1 MRNGVNNGAV
11 MISDPIEGLRTARLE
26 GDTFVLSS
34 DDGRKALRLALSD
47 AAESAPLTLTN
58 VVVYT
63 RGWNRKGL
71 SFTAEA
77 MPGLAATGDQTP
89 HIFDHDHSKLLGVV
103 TESQAISRSGGELD
117 AVTQTLKI
125 TEPLG
130 KRLFTLGIAP
140 RYSVGFQRDETTR
153 VLCSHCEEDM
163 FSERSECRHWPGQVL
178 EGGSVLALHTSGRLA
193 ETSQVFRPACNGT
206 GADQLYSQTQ
216 LLNELTQHRQRLPR
230 LYAMRNQDRSMDEKT
245 AAKVTETKEPDGWR
259 SELFEA
265 RQSLATLGQENELL
279 RARVERMEATRL
291 VEESEKIISGLFAD
305 GRLGLHNGDRQA
317 IVACRAKDPAYYD
330 EVMSH
335 VPGNPAFG
343 VGQLTG
349 PAPLSPAGDLK
360 ASTYLE
366 LADRCR
372 VRLSEDPTLNRDQVW
387 IDERSKMTGGE

>member
-1 MRNGVNNGAV
+1 
-11 MISDPIEGLRTARLE
+11 
-26 GDTFVLSS
+26 
-34 DDGRKALRLALSD
+34 
-47 AAESAPLTLTN
+47 
-58 VVVYT
+58 
-63 RGWNRKGL
+63 
-71 SFTAEA
+71 
-77 MPGLAATGDQTP
+77 
-89 HIFDHDHSKLLGVV
+89 
-103 TESQAISRSGGELD
+103 
-117 AVTQTLKI
+117 
-125 TEPLG
+125 
-130 KRLFTLGIAP
+130 
-140 RYSVGFQRDETTR
+140 
-153 VLCSHCEEDM
+153 
-163 FSERSECRHWPGQVL
+163 
-178 EGGSVLALHTSGRLA
+178 
-193 ETSQVFRPACNGT
+193 
-206 GADQLYSQTQ
+206 
-216 LLNELTQHRQRLPR
+216 
-230 LYAMRNQDRSMDEKT
+230 MDEKT